1 MPRKR
6 AQIPSIDV
14 LLGGYQ
20 VGKPTTPGASNLP
33 TFDEYLFNPS
43 SKVHKTEVE
52 NKFKVIS
59 TPNLRSTSSTNPKR
73 PRTLKAGYDYR
84 TETLTVV
91 FRDGTWWNYYDVPHY
106 LWEGFVLSESK
117 GKYLESSG
125 LNRWPKMGIADP
137 AGMPRDQRVQLNDVA
152 TFATYMYG
160 DGGAFAAD

>member
-20 VGKPTTPGASNLP
+20 IGQPSSTSNLP
-33 TFDEYLFNPS
+33 TLDEYLFNPS
-43 SKVHKTEVE
+43 SKVKKEEVAS
-52 NKFKVIS
+52 KYKVIS
-59 TPNLRSTSSTNPKR
+59 THNLRTTTSSNPKK

-117 GKYLESSG
+117 GQYLESSG
-125 LNRWPKMGIADP
+125 LNKWPKMGIADP
-137 AGMPRDQRVQLNDVA
+137 AGMPRDQRVQLNDVK